1 MWKLQD
7 LESAVIWSKKKV
19 FIKDKA
25 QIASRLRGAE
35 RAVLYLGYSCCL
47 SPMIRNSVLEKLRV
61 SRLAVI
67 LVRQSRAWRC
77 WSEDRVDKK
86 IKSCVSSAYR

>member
-19 FIKDKA
+19 FIKDEA
-25 QIASRLRGAE
+25 HIASRLRGAE
-35 RAVLYLGYSCCL
+35 RAVLYLGYICCL

-61 SRLAVI
+61 SRSAVI
-67 LVRQSRAWRC
+67 QEEISVKQSGGGRC
-77 WSEDRVDKK
+77 
-86 IKSCVSSAYR
+86 